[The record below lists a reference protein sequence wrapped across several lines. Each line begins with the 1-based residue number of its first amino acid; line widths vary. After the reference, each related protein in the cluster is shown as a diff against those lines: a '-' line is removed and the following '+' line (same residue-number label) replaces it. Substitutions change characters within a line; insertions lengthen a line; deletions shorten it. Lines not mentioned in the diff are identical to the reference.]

1 LTVSVNET
9 QQMGLMRGGYL
20 AGSFSGHEGRS
31 PKRRYIFR
39 HWGPE
44 RYASKHTSKKV
55 KWFSQSTTIS

>member
-1 LTVSVNET
+1 
-9 QQMGLMRGGYL
+9 MGFV
-20 AGSFSGHEGRS
+20 AGSFSGLEGRS

-55 KWFSQSTTIS
+55 KWFS